1 MASEHVTN
9 VTDANFEAEVLNS
22 SVPVLVDFWA
32 TWCAPCKAIAPQIE
46 ALAAEQTGK
55 LKVVKL
61 DIDHNRAVASK
72 FGISSIPTLLV
83 FKGGQ
88 VVQKKVGA
96 SGGLPGLRQLVGPSL
111 G

>member
-1 MASEHVTN
+1 LASE
-9 VTDANFEAEVLNS
+9 
-22 SVPVLVDFWA
+22 
-32 TWCAPCKAIAPQIE
+32 
-46 ALAAEQTGK
+46 QTSK

-61 DIDHNRAVASK
+61 DIDHNRAVAAK

-96 SGGLPGLRQLVGPSL
+96 AGGLPGLRQLVGPSI